1 MIEKIWDFLSTEG
14 FQPHGLCLL
23 WRRDVLWAHLISDAL
38 IAISYFSIPIA
49 ILYFAIRRTDF
60 AYRSVLFMFSSFII
74 ACGLTHLM
82 GIWTMF
88 VPAYGLQAA
97 VKAGTAGVSVFTAAA
112 LWPLMPKLLAIP
124 SRQQLEQSYAELERE
139 VANREVAEASLRQLY
154 QELESRVQER
164 TEALARANHELELAR
179 IAADQSNQAKS
190 DFLATMSHEIR
201 TPMNGVIGM
210 LELLKDADINDDPA
224 QLVDVARD
232 SAKDLLRIID
242 DILDCSRLEAGAII
256 LESVPFDA
264 RALLQ
269 QIVALLSDGA
279 EKKGVRLIADI
290 RPGLPAQLIGDP
302 TRLRQVLFNLIG
314 NAIKFTQDGDVR
326 IGLRYG
332 PGRDQRPELRIDV
345 RDTGIGIPEGVQN
358 DLFQRFLQADGT
370 ITRRFGGTGLGLAIC
385 KHLIALMGGEIGVDS
400 SEGNGSHFWAT
411 APLAVPSAISATTSP
426 EEDGFRAAYPGRAR
440 VLVVE
445 DNPVNQMVI
454 TRYLQKL
461 GHTCSLASDGIEA
474 LKKHQEDNFDLIL
487 MDVHMPGLD
496 GISATRQIR
505 EIGGQLGAIPI
516 IGLTARAMQGDRETF
531 LAAGMNDYVSKPI
544 DLRSLIAAMGRALSG
559 GVAMSGQPNTA

>member
-256 LESVPFDA
+256 LELVPFDA

-290 RPGLPAQLIGDP
+290 HPGLPAQLIGDP

-426 EEDGFRAAYPGRAR
+426 EE
-440 VLVVE
+440 E
-445 DNPVNQMVI
+445 DFAQLI
-454 TRYLQKL
+454 RGGL
-461 GHTCSLASDGIEA
+461 GCWWSRT
-474 LKKHQEDNFDLIL
+474 
-487 MDVHMPGLD
+487 
-496 GISATRQIR
+496 
-505 EIGGQLGAIPI
+505 IP
-516 IGLTARAMQGDRETF
+516 
-531 LAAGMNDYVSKPI
+531 
-544 DLRSLIAAMGRALSG
+544 
-559 GVAMSGQPNTA
+559 